1 MGYRGGTALS
11 APVSAGD
18 GVNEALLEQVGTW
31 VRERSSQA
39 GHLERA
45 LEWAL
50 QLEPEASEA
59 VRLATLSH
67 DMERA
72 FPDGSPL
79 WSEGCWADVIYRM
92 AHSERSARIVGD
104 FLRDHAAP
112 EPLVRQ
118 VVQLIVVHEFG
129 GWDEADLVQ
138 AADSLSFLETIQ
150 PVITRRMSEGQLSA
164 AGARQWLNFQHRRI
178 RLERARIAGVPLLRA
193 AQDALE
199 RELSRAGA

>member
-1 MGYRGGTALS
+1 MGYRGGTALFT
-11 APVSAGD
+11 PVAAGD
-18 GVNEALLEQVGTW
+18 GVNEALLEQVRTW

-72 FPDGSPL
+72 FPDGSPF
-79 WSEGCWADVIYRM
+79 WSEGCWADVIYRI
-92 AHSERSARIVGD
+92 AHSERSARIVSD
-104 FLRDHAAP
+104 FLRDHSAP

-129 GWDEADLVQ
+129 GWDDADLVQ

-150 PVITRRMSEGQLSA
+150 PVITRRMAEGQLSA
-164 AGARQWLNFQHRRI
+164 AGARQWLNFQYGRI
-178 RLERARIAGVPLLRA
+178 RIERARTAGLPLLQA
-193 AQDALE
+193 AHDALE
-199 RELSRAGA
+199 QELSRARA